1 MNRGFTLL
9 ELLIAIVVFAI
20 MLSWSVPSY
29 QSLTESSKMRRLA
42 SELNGLMLLGKS
54 QAVLQRRR
62 LWAHVYMTGSTSDD
76 GQWRIAL
83 TDDGTPGEGN
93 VIQKLNGIAFRDI
106 VVEVSYASNQIS
118 FDEVHGRPSSGNI
131 AFYPVGK
138 PTHKLKLISH
148 TQSARIRVC
157 SISSQDP
164 RYGFASC

>member
-62 LWAHVYMTGSTSDD
+62 LWAHV
-76 GQWRIAL
+76 I
-83 TDDGTPGEGN
+83 
-93 VIQKLNGIAFRDI
+93 
-106 VVEVSYASNQIS
+106 
-118 FDEVHGRPSSGNI
+118 
-131 AFYPVGK
+131 
-138 PTHKLKLISH
+138 
-148 TQSARIRVC
+148 
-157 SISSQDP
+157 
-164 RYGFASC
+164 